1 MLDQN
6 FISKKL
12 NLIKDYLEELE
23 KIIRL
28 DQKEIAG
35 NFVNLRTLERNF
47 QLIVDEMLDIN
58 LHIIRELELK
68 SPADFQNTF
77 EILGQAGVLPLEFA
91 VKIAPVVG
99 LRNRIVHRYEQ
110 IDRKLFIEQVKK
122 ERVDFLEYSKLISE
136 YLKRK

>member
-136 YLKRK
+136 YLRRK